1 LGLKFRVE
9 KVWKGK
15 LTNEIIFNSKMYAAR
30 DTDETEVF
38 INSCTFLFEVGKK
51 YLVYAYRDG
60 VDLFVNKCSRTQL
73 LDSADEDVNFLDRLV
88 PKAQSFSPIGF
99 GEIVSGTAKSD
110 VALGADSP

>member
-1 LGLKFRVE
+1 
-9 KVWKGK
+9 
-15 LTNEIIFNSKMYAAR
+15 MYAAR

-73 LDSADEDVNFLDRLV
+73 LDGADEVVNVLDRLV
-88 PKAQSFSPIGF
+88 PKAQSFAPIGF